1 MAPNNT
7 SLDALQ
13 NETFEILR
21 TSLSNLLKRPIT
33 FREMNKLYPH
43 HVSHYIGLDV
53 HDTSSISRTRLLE
66 EGMTITIEPGLY
78 IPDEEMYGAY
88 RGIGIRIED
97 DVLVTNEGPVILTVE
112 APKEIADIEHLMK
125 QK

>member
-1 MAPNNT
+1 
-7 SLDALQ
+7 
-13 NETFEILR
+13 
-21 TSLSNLLKRPIT
+21 
-33 FREMNKLYPH
+33 
-43 HVSHYIGLDV
+43 
-53 HDTSSISRTRLLE
+53 
-66 EGMTITIEPGLY
+66 MTITIEPGLY